1 MLILRI
7 LLKVALLPVVLILL
21 LLKVIVKVGMQISS
35 VVLGGLILFVAG
47 CLIYTIT
54 KQAWSQTFLL
64 VLIEDPEPFHVIRRT
79 NQGEALVNVN
89 IFDSKE
95 MYRKW
100 LRSHNIHSSN
110 SPEEVDHDLYLLLGL
125 HREEAERILSEG
137 GEIRAYRKVL

>member
-35 VVLGGLILFVAG
+35 VVLGGLILVVAG

-64 VLIEDPEPFHVIRRT
+64 VLIEAAVMGITIGTGIIES
-79 NQGEALVNVN
+79 LV
-89 IFDSKE
+89 DAA
-95 MYRKW
+95 
-100 LRSHNIHSSN
+100 
-110 SPEEVDHDLYLLLGL
+110 LLGI
-125 HREEAERILSEG
+125 AGI
-137 GEIRAYRKVL
+137 